1 MADIAKPRT
10 KDITRGLTL
19 RLLLPNDLSVRMKLG
34 AWLIGLAGRVMHMP
48 CEIEVVPTD
57 RLARRQD

>member
-1 MADIAKPRT
+1 MADIAKLRT
-10 KDITRGLTL
+10 KDITSGLTL

-48 CEIEVVPTD
+48 CEVEIVPTET
-57 RLARRQD
+57 LARRKL